1 MYALIVKDE
10 KINVGFKI
18 FQKFDQRPNDRL
30 DNVIV
35 IPVFNFVSVKSFA
48 DNEKVIIPMLFS
60 KLEYVEKEAVRMAK
74 IIFENTGESVVL
86 EPIHIN
92 ELSELVQN
100 WE

>member
-18 FQKFDQRPNDRL
+18 FQKFDQRPNERF
-30 DNVIV
+30 DNIIV
-35 IPVFNFVSVKSFA
+35 TPVFNFISVKSFGN
-48 DNEKVIIPMLFS
+48 NEKVIIPMLFS
-60 KLEYVEKEAVRMAK
+60 TLEYVKKEAVRMAE
-74 IIFENTGESVVL
+74 IILENTGESVLL

-100 WE
+100 WK

>member
-1 MYALIVKDE
+1 MYALIVRDE
-10 KINVGFKI
+10 KINAGFKI

-35 IPVFNFVSVKSFA
+35 TPVFNFISVKSFA

-74 IIFENTGESVVL
+74 IILENTGESVLL

-92 ELSELVQN
+92 ELSALVQN
-100 WE
+100 WT